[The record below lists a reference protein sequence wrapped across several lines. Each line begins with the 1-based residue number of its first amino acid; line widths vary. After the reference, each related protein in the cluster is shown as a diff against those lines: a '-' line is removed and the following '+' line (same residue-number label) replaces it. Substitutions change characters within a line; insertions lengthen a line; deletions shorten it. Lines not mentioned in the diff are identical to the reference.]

1 MAHNSSRVNMQG
13 PRVATVLDVIL
24 RSEGGLQ
31 TPTVAKLV
39 DLPVDV
45 TRRTLVAMK
54 GLGMIS
60 LVGASGS
67 AYWCR
72 HSIVADVA
80 AQVREDRL
88 TRRRARARTY
98 HKSRRDAGILTSD
111 GRSLEVPDVPFIHRI
126 VQTWPPLRKPPGPAS
141 VFHFGGVL

>member
-1 MAHNSSRVNMQG
+1 MAHTTSRVNMQG
-13 PRVATVLDVIL
+13 PRVAAVLDVIL
-24 RSEGGLQ
+24 RSEVGLQ
-31 TPTVAKLV
+31 TPAVAKLV
-39 DLPVDV
+39 EMPIDV
-45 TRRTLVAMK
+45 TRRALVAMK
-54 GLGMIS
+54 GVGMIS

-88 TRRRARARTY
+88 ARRRARARTY
-98 HKSRRDAGILTSD
+98 HKRRRDAGILTSD
-111 GRSLEVPDVPFIHRI
+111 GRSIEVPDVPFVHRI
-126 VQTWPPLRKPPGPAS
+126 VQAWPPLRQPPGPVS